1 MGSLGHILFWCFDAV
16 ILTVP
21 AAIWWEVFC
30 QWRRGRRDHRERRS
44 PLVTVW
50 VDWGHLADPQQ
61 IIDDM
66 NAAIAAT
73 MAVPAER
80 LLGHQPPETDA
91 DYLTRILAAVYASAL
106 PGFAVSESE
115 RVARSI
121 GAMGATG
128 GMLIHFGAMQA
139 IMSGAH
145 SFDISA
151 PEMRQPVFGDFGA
164 DGRPMFLGATFRD
177 ESMVRA
183 AEAARD
189 KSIALLK
196 EWLTPV
202 QRNQYDRENSFDV
215 IGGDTGKRYRIM
227 PLAPYNIVELDA
239 DDHEVAR
246 WCTVP
251 KGTQAAGDV
260 LLAQKIGLEKRE
272 TETLR
277 IANRRGDG
285 PADIAGIVGIFEVL
299 DVHAI

>member
-128 GMLIHFGAMQA
+128 GML
-139 IMSGAH
+139 
-145 SFDISA
+145 
-151 PEMRQPVFGDFGA
+151 
-164 DGRPMFLGATFRD
+164 RPMFLGATFRD